1 MRFNQSNP
9 ATEQNLSWLRFF
21 HFFAMVLALAL
32 VPITAEAQSGR
43 QILTPAVQNIRGHK
57 LAADLASFPLNSDG
71 TVSVI
76 IQFNQTPTAQHFADL
91 AARGGKL
98 KFSLEHINGAA
109 YRIPVSVLAWL
120 ENHPD
125 VAYVSPDRLNK
136 ISADDDIP
144 AVTADVARQQYA
156 VDGTGVGIAVID
168 SGVFNHDDLQR
179 ASGTGSRIVYSESF
193 IPGDTSTGDAYG
205 HGTHVA
211 GILAGNGHDSQSG
224 YPTQYI
230 GIAPN
235 ANIINLRVLD
245 VTGSGSDSQVIA
257 AIQRAITLKTTYN
270 IRVINLSLGRNIYES
285 YTLDPVCQAVEAA
298 WKSGIVV
305 VVAAGNGGRTNS
317 YGTQGYASIQAPGN
331 DPNVITVGATKTNGT
346 PSRLDDTIASYSS
359 KGPTLL
365 DHVVKPDLV
374 APGNRI
380 VSLLAPGN
388 ALITASG
395 SLKIQPVSTCILGV
409 CVIGANGKY
418 MRLSGTS
425 MATPIVAGA
434 AALMLQKD
442 PTLTPDT
449 IKARMMK
456 TAWKGYPGSSTAYD
470 TQNRSYFSQYD
481 VFTIGAGY
489 LDVDASMKSTDVVNG
504 GSASPIAKFNATTGQ
519 ATVSNSLSI
528 TWGNSITWGSSI
540 VWGNS
545 IVWGGNAVLS
555 DSIIWGNSIVWG
567 QGSINGNSIIWG
579 QSIAT
584 GTNSITA
591 LSDSEDGEN

>member
-1 MRFNQSNP
+1 MRFNKSNP

-21 HFFAMVLALAL
+21 HFFAVVLALAL

-43 QILTPAVQNIRGHK
+43 QILTPAVQSLRGHK
-57 LAADLASFPLNSDG
+57 LASDLANFPLNSDG

-109 YRIPVSVLAWL
+109 YRIPVSVLSWL

-168 SGVFNHDDLQR
+168 SGVFNHDDLQK

-224 YPTQYI
+224 YPAQYV
-230 GIAPN
+230 GVAPN

-257 AIQRAITLKTTYN
+257 AIQRAIVLKNTYN

-346 PSRLDDTIASYSS
+346 PNRLDDTIASYSS

-365 DHVVKPDLV
+365 DHVVKPDVV

-380 VSLLAPGN
+380 VSLLAPAS

-395 SLKIQPVSTCILGV
+395 SLKIQPVSTCLLGV

-470 TQNRSYFSQYD
+470 AQNRSYFSQYD

-489 LDVDASMKSTDVVNG
+489 LDVNASMKSTDVVNG
-504 GSASPIAKFNATTGQ
+504 GSASPIASFNVTTGQ

-579 QSIAT
+579 QSIAA
-584 GTNSITA
+584 GSNSITA
-591 LSDSEDGEN
+591 LSDGEDGEN